1 MEFVL
6 IKRDSPEWDFI
17 WEWLKAHP
25 INEGLEQPD
34 VVQNE
39 DEAWQYTGSF
49 MNGKKAVHSFRHR
62 CFPKTGN
69 VVNLSLNA
77 SDSFTDDQ
85 IEVKKKM

>member
-6 IKRDSPEWDFI
+6 IKRDSNEWNFI

-49 MNGKKAVHSFRHR
+49 MNGKKAVHSLRHR
-62 CFPKTGN
+62 FHPKTGN